1 MPSSSMNEETG
12 VDPMISVVGIV
23 MVDGLDIVMTVV
35 ERGIVAFFE
44 NFEAEIELPSNPT
57 TG

>member
-1 MPSSSMNEETG
+1 MNEETG

-35 ERGIVAFFE
+35 ERGIVAFLK
-44 NFEAEIELPSNPT
+44 ILKRR
-57 TG
+57 